1 MGVERSAI
9 SKANGR
15 ERGRASQSRER
26 VFAVDRTRKR
36 RREDRS
42 NFSETIY
49 DRDGNVEKV
58 RRRIKQIVFVVVVSF
73 HGKEFKEAL
82 GRRRRRR
89 RRRNDDDG
97 GRQQTTTI
105 NTKINTTF
113 VGVQLRASLLR
124 KHGQILRQRIGQEV
138 WNHEKVSGGVRGL
151 FETLSNAIERRNAR
165 SRGELFATANETG
178 AYKNGRESVDSR
190 QETRNYRQFGRNAR
204 GQFESRGLETLV
216 LVTLSRP
223 GRLETPERPVHET
236 IEICRPE
243 DRSRRSCR
251 LR

>member
-1 MGVERSAI
+1 MGIERPAI

-15 ERGRASQSRER
+15 ECGRASQSRER

-73 HGKEFKEAL
+73 RGSQRPEEFKEAL
-82 GRRRRRR
+82 GRRRRRRR

-105 NTKINTTF
+105 NTKITTTF

-138 WNHEKVSGGVRGL
+138 WNHEKVSFGVRGL

-178 AYKNGRESVDSR
+178 AYKNGRESVDSG
-190 QETRNYRQFGRNAR
+190 QETRNYR
-204 GQFESRGLETLV
+204 
-216 LVTLSRP
+216 
-223 GRLETPERPVHET
+223 
-236 IEICRPE
+236 
-243 DRSRRSCR
+243 
-251 LR
+251 